1 MARDLRKLFE
11 KERKEKSFKM
21 KEGHEDR
28 FFAKLEEELPNDPP
42 KKKVISLWMQIAAS
56 VVVAVGLS
64 FYYFNS
70 NGGTVD
76 PEEKITVVDRDDPS
90 KEAQGISL
98 GDLSPDLKKIETY
111 YTTNINLQLSELA
124 DDPGN
129 KELVDSYMDRL
140 AELNKEYQRLNQELN
155 ELGPNDQTISA
166 LINNLQLRLQL
177 LQKLKSKLNQ
187 LKSSKNEQESS
198 NIV

>member
-1 MARDLRKLFE
+1 MARDLRELFE
-11 KERKEKSFKM
+11 KEREQKSFKM
-21 KEGHEDR
+21 REGHEDR
-28 FFAKLEEELPNDPP
+28 FFAKLEEELPNNPP

-64 FYYFNS
+64 VYYFNN
-70 NGGTVD
+70 NGGSVD
-76 PEEKITVVDRDDPS
+76 PDENITVVDRGTQSIED
-90 KEAQGISL
+90 QGISL
-98 GDLSPDLKKIETY
+98 GDLSPDLRKIETY
-111 YTTNINLQLSELA
+111 YTTNINLQLAELA

-155 ELGPNDQTISA
+155 ELGPNDQTINA

>member
-1 MARDLRKLFE
+1 MARDLRELFE
-11 KERKEKSFKM
+11 KEREEKRFKM

-28 FFAKLEEELPNDPP
+28 FFTELDKKLPNDPP

-70 NGGTVD
+70 NEGTVD
-76 PEEKITVVDRDDPS
+76 PDEKITVVDRENPS
-90 KEAQGISL
+90 EEAQGISL

-111 YTTNINLQLSELA
+111 YTTNINIQLSELA
-124 DDPGN
+124 EDPGN

-155 ELGPNDQTISA
+155 ELGPNDQTINA

>member
-1 MARDLRKLFE
+1 MARDLRELFE
-11 KERKEKSFKM
+11 KEREEKRFKM
-21 KEGHEDR
+21 KEGHEER
-28 FFAKLEEELPNDPP
+28 FFSKLDRELPKNPP
-42 KKKVISLWMQIAAS
+42 KKKVFSLWMQIAAS

-64 FYYFNS
+64 FYYFS
-70 NGGTVD
+70 SHEGPVD
-76 PEEKITVVDRDDPS
+76 SDEKVTVVDRDNPNIGV
-90 KEAQGISL
+90 QGISL

-140 AELNKEYQRLNQELN
+140 AELNKEYQRLNEELN
-155 ELGPNDQTISA
+155 ELGPNDQTINA

>member
-1 MARDLRKLFE
+1 MARDLREIFE
-11 KERKEKSFKM
+11 KEREQKSFDM
-21 KEGHEDR
+21 KKGHEDR
-28 FFAKLEEELPNDPP
+28 FFAKLDNELPKNPP
-42 KKKVISLWMQIAAS
+42 KRKVISLWMQIAAS

-64 FYYFNS
+64 LYYFN
-70 NGGTVD
+70 NNRGEVEPD
-76 PEEKITVVDRDDPS
+76 EKITVVDRENS
-90 KEAQGISL
+90 NEEAQGISL

-124 DDPGN
+124 EDPGN

-155 ELGPNDQTISA
+155 DLGPNDQTISA

-177 LQKLKSKLNQ
+177 LQKLQSKLNQ

-198 NIV
+198 NMV

>member
-1 MARDLRKLFE
+1 MARDLREVFE
-11 KERKEKSFKM
+11 KEREQKSFKM
-21 KEGHEDR
+21 REGHEDR
-28 FFAKLEEELPNDPP
+28 FFAKLDEELPNNPP

-56 VVVAVGLS
+56 VVIAVGLS
-64 FYYFNS
+64 VYYFNN
-70 NGGTVD
+70 NGGSVD
-76 PEEKITVVDRDDPS
+76 PDENITVVDRENPS
-90 KEAQGISL
+90 IEDQGISL
-98 GDLSPDLKKIETY
+98 GDLSPDLRKIETY
-111 YTTNINLQLSELA
+111 YTTNINLQLAELA

-155 ELGPNDQTISA
+155 ELGPNDQTINA

>member
-11 KERKEKSFKM
+11 KEREEKRFEM
-21 KEGHEDR
+21 KKGHEGR
-28 FFAKLEEELPNDPP
+28 FFAKLEEELPKDPP
-42 KKKVISLWMQIAAS
+42 KRKVISLWMQIAAS

-76 PEEKITVVDRDDPS
+76 PDEKITVVDRNNS
-90 KEAQGISL
+90 GNEAQGISL

-129 KELVDSYMDRL
+129 KELVDGYMDRL

-155 ELGPNDQTISA
+155 DLGPNDQTIGA

>member
-1 MARDLRKLFE
+1 MARDLRELFE
-11 KERKEKSFKM
+11 KEREQKRFKM
-21 KEGHEDR
+21 KDRHEDR
-28 FFAKLEEELPNDPP
+28 FFSKLEKELPNDPP

-56 VVVAVGLS
+56 IVVAVGLS
-64 FYYFNS
+64 FYYFSS
-70 NGGTVD
+70 NEGPVGTD
-76 PEEKITVVDRDDPS
+76 EKVTVVERNNPGGGV
-90 KEAQGISL
+90 QGISL

-140 AELNKEYQRLNQELN
+140 AELNKEYQRLNEELN
-155 ELGPNDQTISA
+155 ELGPNDQTINA

>member
-11 KERKEKSFKM
+11 KEREQKRYNM
-21 KEGHEDR
+21 KDGHEDR
-28 FFAKLEEELPNDPP
+28 FLAKLEAELPNDPP
-42 KKKVISLWMQIAAS
+42 KRKIFSLWMQIAAS

-70 NGGTVD
+70 NENTTSPNGKV
-76 PEEKITVVDRDDPS
+76 TVVDNDNPNGDV
-90 KEAQGISL
+90 QGISL

-111 YTTNINLQLSELA
+111 YITTINLQLAELA
-124 DDPGN
+124 DDPVN
-129 KELVDSYMDRL
+129 KDLVDSYMERL
-140 AELNKEYQRLNQELN
+140 AELNKEYHRLNQELN

-177 LQKLKSKLNQ
+177 LQKLKTKLNQ

>member
-11 KERKEKSFKM
+11 KEREQKSFKM
-21 KEGHEDR
+21 REGHEDR
-28 FFAKLEEELPNDPP
+28 FFAKLEEELPKNPH

-56 VVVAVGLS
+56 IVVAVGLS
-64 FYYFNS
+64 IYYFNGT
-70 NGGTVD
+70 GGAVGPD
-76 PEEKITVVDRDDPS
+76 EKITVVDRDNPN
-90 KEAQGISL
+90 KEVQGISL

-124 DDPGN
+124 EDPGN
-129 KELVDSYMDRL
+129 RELVDSYMDRL
-140 AELNKEYQRLNQELN
+140 SELNKEYQRLNQELN
-155 ELGPNDQTISA
+155 DLGPNDQTINA

-187 LKSSKNEQESS
+187 LKSSKNEQESP

>member
-1 MARDLRKLFE
+1 MARDLRELFE
-11 KERKEKSFKM
+11 KEREQKSFKM
-21 KEGHEDR
+21 REGHEDR
-28 FFAKLEEELPNDPP
+28 FFAKLEEELPNNPP

-64 FYYFNS
+64 VYYFNN
-70 NGGTVD
+70 NGGEVVPD
-76 PEEKITVVDRDDPS
+76 EKITVVDRENPNE
-90 KEAQGISL
+90 EAQGISL

-111 YTTNINLQLSELA
+111 YTTNINLQLAELA

-155 ELGPNDQTISA
+155 ELGPNDQTINA

-177 LQKLKSKLNQ
+177 LQKLQSKSILC
-187 LKSSKNEQESS
+187 
-198 NIV
+198 

>member
-1 MARDLRKLFE
+1 MARDLRELFE
-11 KERKEKSFKM
+11 KEREQKSFKM
-21 KEGHEDR
+21 REGHEDR
-28 FFAKLEEELPNDPP
+28 FFAKLDEELPNNPP

-56 VVVAVGLS
+56 VVIAVGLS
-64 FYYFNS
+64 VYYFNN

-76 PEEKITVVDRDDPS
+76 PDENITVVDRGTQSIED
-90 KEAQGISL
+90 QGISL
-98 GDLSPDLKKIETY
+98 GDLSPDLRKIETY
-111 YTTNINLQLSELA
+111 YTTNINLQLAELA

-155 ELGPNDQTISA
+155 ELGPNDQTINA

>member
-11 KERKEKSFKM
+11 KEREEKRFKM

-28 FFAKLEEELPNDPP
+28 FFSKLDRELPKDPP
-42 KKKVISLWMQIAAS
+42 KKKVFSLWMQIAAS

-64 FYYFNS
+64 FYYLNS
-70 NGGTVD
+70 NEGPVD
-76 PEEKITVVDRDDPS
+76 SDEKVTVVDRDTPNIGV
-90 KEAQGISL
+90 QGISL

-124 DDPGN
+124 EDPGN

-155 ELGPNDQTISA
+155 ELGPNDQTINA

-177 LQKLKSKLNQ
+177 LQKLKTKLNQ

>member
-1 MARDLRKLFE
+1 MARDLRELFE
-11 KERKEKSFKM
+11 KEREQKSFKM
-21 KEGHEDR
+21 REGHEDR
-28 FFAKLEEELPNDPP
+28 FFAKLEEELPNNPP

-64 FYYFNS
+64 VYYFNN
-70 NGGTVD
+70 NGGEVVPD
-76 PEEKITVVDRDDPS
+76 EKITVVDRENPNE
-90 KEAQGISL
+90 EAQGISL

-111 YTTNINLQLSELA
+111 YTTNINLQLAELA

-155 ELGPNDQTISA
+155 ELGPNDQTINA

>member
-1 MARDLRKLFE
+1 MARDLRELFE
-11 KERKEKSFKM
+11 KEREQKSFKM
-21 KEGHEDR
+21 REGHEDR
-28 FFAKLEEELPNDPP
+28 FFAKLEEELPNNPP

-64 FYYFNS
+64 VYYFNN
-70 NGGTVD
+70 NGGEVVPD
-76 PEEKITVVDRDDPS
+76 EKITVVDRENPNE
-90 KEAQGISL
+90 EAQGISL

-111 YTTNINLQLSELA
+111 YTTNINLQLAELA

-155 ELGPNDQTISA
+155 ELGPNDQTINA

-177 LQKLKSKLNQ
+177 LQKLQSKLNQ

>member
-1 MARDLRKLFE
+1 MARDLRELFE
-11 KERKEKSFKM
+11 KEREQKSFKM
-21 KEGHEDR
+21 REGHEDR
-28 FFAKLEEELPNDPP
+28 FFAKLDEELPNNPP

-64 FYYFNS
+64 VYYFNN
-70 NGGTVD
+70 NGGSVD
-76 PEEKITVVDRDDPS
+76 PDENITVVDRGTQSIED
-90 KEAQGISL
+90 QGISL
-98 GDLSPDLKKIETY
+98 GDLSPDLRKIETY
-111 YTTNINLQLSELA
+111 YTTNINLQLAELA

-155 ELGPNDQTISA
+155 ELGPNDQTINA

>member
-1 MARDLRKLFE
+1 MARDLRELFE
-11 KERKEKSFKM
+11 KEREQKSFKM
-21 KEGHEDR
+21 REGHEDR
-28 FFAKLEEELPNDPP
+28 FFAKLDEELPNNPP

-56 VVVAVGLS
+56 VVIAVGLS
-64 FYYFNS
+64 VYYFNN
-70 NGGTVD
+70 NGGSVD
-76 PEEKITVVDRDDPS
+76 PDENITVVDRENPS
-90 KEAQGISL
+90 IEDQGISL
-98 GDLSPDLKKIETY
+98 GDLSPDLRKIETY
-111 YTTNINLQLSELA
+111 YTTNINLQLAELA

-155 ELGPNDQTISA
+155 ELGPNDQTINA

>member
-11 KERKEKSFKM
+11 KEREQKSFKM

-28 FFAKLEEELPNDPP
+28 FFAKLDERLPNNPP
-42 KKKVISLWMQIAAS
+42 KKKVFSLWMQIAAS

-70 NGGTVD
+70 SEGVVKPD
-76 PEEKITVVDRDDPS
+76 EKITVVDRDNPG
-90 KEAQGISL
+90 KEVQGISL

>member
-1 MARDLRKLFE
+1 MARDLRELFE
-11 KERKEKSFKM
+11 KEREQKRFKM
-21 KEGHEDR
+21 KDGHEDR
-28 FFAKLEEELPNDPP
+28 FFSKLEKELPNDPP

-56 VVVAVGLS
+56 IVVAVGLS
-64 FYYFNS
+64 FYYFSS
-70 NGGTVD
+70 NEGPVGTD
-76 PEEKITVVDRDDPS
+76 EKVTVVERNNPGGGV
-90 KEAQGISL
+90 QGISL

-140 AELNKEYQRLNQELN
+140 AELNKEYQRLNEELN
-155 ELGPNDQTISA
+155 ELGPNDQTINA

-177 LQKLKSKLNQ
+177 LQKLKTKLNQ

>member
-1 MARDLRKLFE
+1 MARDLRELFE
-11 KERKEKSFKM
+11 KERKQKSFKM

-28 FFAKLEEELPNDPP
+28 FFAKLEKELPKDPP
-42 KKKVISLWMQIAAS
+42 KRKVISLWMQIAAS

-64 FYYFNS
+64 VYYFS
-70 NGGTVD
+70 GNGGTVEPD
-76 PEEKITVVDRDDPS
+76 EKITVVDRDNPS

-129 KELVDSYMDRL
+129 KELVGSYMDRL

-155 ELGPNDQTISA
+155 DYGPNDQTIGA

>member
-1 MARDLRKLFE
+1 MARDLRELFE
-11 KERKEKSFKM
+11 KEREEKRFKM
-21 KEGHEDR
+21 KEGHEER
-28 FFAKLEEELPNDPP
+28 FFSKLDRELPKNPP
-42 KKKVISLWMQIAAS
+42 KKKVFSLWMQIAAS

-70 NGGTVD
+70 NEGPVD
-76 PEEKITVVDRDDPS
+76 SDEKVTVVDRDNPNIGV
-90 KEAQGISL
+90 QGISL

-140 AELNKEYQRLNQELN
+140 AELNKEYQRLNEELN

-177 LQKLKSKLNQ
+177 LQKLKTKLNQ

>member
-11 KERKEKSFKM
+11 KEREEKRFKM
-21 KEGHEDR
+21 KEGHEER
-28 FFAKLEEELPNDPP
+28 FFSKLDRELPKNPP
-42 KKKVISLWMQIAAS
+42 KKKVFSLWMQIAAS

-70 NGGTVD
+70 NEGPVD
-76 PEEKITVVDRDDPS
+76 PDEKVIVVDRDNPNIGG
-90 KEAQGISL
+90 QGISL

-140 AELNKEYQRLNQELN
+140 SELNKEYQRLNEELN
-155 ELGPNDQTISA
+155 ELGPNDQTINA

>member
-11 KERKEKSFKM
+11 KEREQKSFNM

-28 FFAKLEEELPNDPP
+28 FFAKLEEELPKDPP
-42 KKKVISLWMQIAAS
+42 KRKVISLWMQIAAS

-76 PEEKITVVDRDDPS
+76 PEEKITVVDRDNPS

-155 ELGPNDQTISA
+155 ELGPNDQTIGA

>member
-11 KERKEKSFKM
+11 KEREEKRFEM
-21 KEGHEDR
+21 KKGHEDR
-28 FFAKLEEELPNDPP
+28 FFAKLEEELPKDPP
-42 KKKVISLWMQIAAS
+42 KRKVISLWMQIAAS
-56 VVVAVGLS
+56 VIVAVGLS

-76 PEEKITVVDRDDPS
+76 PDEKVTVVDRDHTDNGV
-90 KEAQGISL
+90 QGISL

-140 AELNKEYQRLNQELN
+140 AELNKEYLRLNQELN

>member
-11 KERKEKSFKM
+11 KEREEKRFKM

-28 FFAKLEEELPNDPP
+28 FFSKLDRELPKDPP
-42 KKKVISLWMQIAAS
+42 KKKVFSLWMQIAAS

-64 FYYFNS
+64 FYYLNS
-70 NGGTVD
+70 NEGPVD
-76 PEEKITVVDRDDPS
+76 SDEKVTVVDRDTPNIGV
-90 KEAQGISL
+90 QGISL

-140 AELNKEYQRLNQELN
+140 AELNKEYHRLNQELN
-155 ELGPNDQTISA
+155 DLGPNDQTINA

-177 LQKLKSKLNQ
+177 LQKLKTKLNQ

>member
-1 MARDLRKLFE
+1 MARDLRELFE
-11 KERKEKSFKM
+11 KEREQRRFQM

-28 FFAKLEEELPNDPP
+28 FLSKLEKELPKNAP
-42 KKKVISLWMQIAAS
+42 KKHRPIWWLQLAAS

-64 FYYFNS
+64 VYLYTS
-70 NGGTVD
+70 GNGD
-76 PEEKITVVDRDDPS
+76 ELPDEKVTLVDRDNPS
-90 KEAQGISL
+90 VQPQSISL

-111 YTTNINLQLSELA
+111 YTTNINLQLSDLEI
-124 DDPGN
+124 DPDN
-129 KELVDSYMDRL
+129 KELMDSYMDRL

-155 ELGPNDQTISA
+155 QMGPNDQTIGA

-177 LQKLKSKLNQ
+177 LQKLKTKLNQ

-198 NIV
+198 NMV

>member
-28 FFAKLEEELPNDPP
+28 FFAKLEEELPTNPP
-42 KKKVISLWMQIAAS
+42 KKKVFSLWMQIAAS
-56 VVVAVGLS
+56 VVVVLGLS

-70 NGGTVD
+70 DGGTVD
-76 PEEKITVVDRDDPS
+76 PDEKITVVDRDNPS